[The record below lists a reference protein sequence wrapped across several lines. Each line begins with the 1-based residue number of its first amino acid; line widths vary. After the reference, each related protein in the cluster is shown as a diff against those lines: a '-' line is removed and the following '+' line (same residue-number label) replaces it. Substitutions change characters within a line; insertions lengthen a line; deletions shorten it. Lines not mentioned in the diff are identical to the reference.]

1 MDHSMLPEPLNTELA
16 NLMDELQR
24 PPSGDELAG
33 GWQPALKT
41 RWADWFVV
49 LRNNLEAG
57 EETPPGWG
65 ILRAMDF
72 DGVSDT
78 PLAKRASRIGR
89 LVDEWKSAR

>member
-33 GWQPALKT
+33 GRQPALKT

-65 ILRAMDF
+65 ILRVLS
-72 DGVSDT
+72 G
-78 PLAKRASRIGR
+78 
-89 LVDEWKSAR
+89 